1 MTRLAFLVA
10 LLTFVAGC
18 VTPEDRPPD
27 ERLEL
32 YRAAAGEPVR
42 ALSFAGKLR
51 GWTPLGPETV
61 AVWIRRDRGYLL
73 EVARPCHDL
82 AFSVYLTLTS
92 RQGRVIAGADSVIAR
107 RTSGG
112 IGGSRCRI
120 ETIRPLDAGALRE
133 SRRNLR
139 DGEVVEEPA
148 AEAP

>member
-1 MTRLAFLVA
+1 MARIACLFALMA
-10 LLTFVAGC
+10 LLAGC
-18 VTPEDRPPD
+18 ATPPERTPD

-42 ALSFAGKLR
+42 ALSFAGRLR
-51 GWTPLGPETV
+51 GWTPLGPDAV

-92 RQGRVIAGADSVIAR
+92 RQGRVVAGADSVIAR

-112 IGGSRCRI
+112 IGGARCRI
-120 ETIRPLDAGALRE
+120 ETIRPLDPDALRE

-139 DGEVVEEPA
+139 EGEVAEQPA
-148 AEAP
+148 TEAP